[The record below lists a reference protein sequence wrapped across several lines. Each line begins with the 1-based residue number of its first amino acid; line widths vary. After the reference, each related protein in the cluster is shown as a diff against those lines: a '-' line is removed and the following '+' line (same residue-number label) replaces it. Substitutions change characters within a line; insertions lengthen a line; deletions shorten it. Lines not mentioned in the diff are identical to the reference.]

1 MKKKTT
7 IYFKYEYLAEMV
19 LAVVLMT
26 LLTFTGLQ
34 NKTEK
39 QDLET
44 KIVNLEAQQRLLH
57 VDLVNWQIAS
67 TSYYN
72 TAIEEYK
79 RHHGSTT
86 AYADQIVTYRSNKTY
101 QYIKWRMTLQRLQ
114 IELEN
119 LIKRAR

>member
-44 KIVNLEAQQRLLH
+44 KIINLEAQKRLMRINLI
-57 VDLVNWQIAS
+57 NWQIAT
-67 TSYYN
+67 TSYN
-72 TAIEEYK
+72 ITAIDEYK

-86 AYADQIVTYRSNKTY
+86 AYADQIITYRSNKTY
-101 QYIKWRMTLQRLQ
+101 QYIKWCMTLQRLQ
-114 IELEN
+114 RELEN
-119 LIKRAR
+119 LIKKAR